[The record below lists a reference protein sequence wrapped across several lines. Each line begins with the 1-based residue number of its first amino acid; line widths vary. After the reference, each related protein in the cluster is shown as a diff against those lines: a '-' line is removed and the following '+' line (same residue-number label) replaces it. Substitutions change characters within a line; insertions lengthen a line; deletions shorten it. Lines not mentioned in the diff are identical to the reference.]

1 MHDAYALHQAPREA
15 SVDERRFDEHCE
27 YIVPLDR
34 SARCCFRHET
44 AAVGPLDEALE
55 DLEYG
60 DWSRAFEV
68 LVPLAD
74 AGDCE
79 AARLSL
85 MMHEHGARLFG
96 GSFAATPSQYS
107 RWLAASQSA

>member
-15 SVDERRFDEHCE
+15 SVDGRRF
-27 YIVPLDR
+27 
-34 SARCCFRHET
+34 
-44 AAVGPLDEALE
+44 VGPLDEALE

-68 LVPLAD
+68 LVSLAD
-74 AGDCE
+74 SGDCE

-96 GSFAATPSQYS
+96 GSFPATPCQCS

>member
-1 MHDAYALHQAPREA
+1 MEGDSMNTANASSLLIALPAAAFGTR
-15 SVDERRFDEHCE
+15 
-27 YIVPLDR
+27 
-34 SARCCFRHET
+34 T
-44 AAVGPLDEALE
+44 AAVGRLDEALE

-74 AGDCE
+74 AGVCE

-96 GSFAATPSQYS
+96 GSFPATRSQCS
-107 RWLAASQSA
+107 RWLAASRSA

>member
-1 MHDAYALHQAPREA
+1 MGGDSMNTANTSSLLIALPAVAFGMR
-15 SVDERRFDEHCE
+15 
-27 YIVPLDR
+27 
-34 SARCCFRHET
+34 T
-44 AAVGPLDEALE
+44 AAVGPRDEALE

-68 LVPLAD
+68 LVSLAD
-74 AGDCE
+74 SGDCE

-96 GSFAATPSQYS
+96 GSFPATPCQCS